1 MTFLKTI
8 YAASAAITVSLGSA
22 CTANSAE
29 VQVAQATNYLK
40 PGASVTYSHNLKS
53 QLSAGESTIF
63 NLSLSESYPNGTLK
77 VSLRSEG
84 DIDLFASS
92 TQAEFDMSF
101 GTSHDMN
108 ISFTARGDGRYYI
121 NVQALAVSPS
131 GLSQPRIFSIP
142 LQVGP
147 PVAQKPDEN
156 MKTLESGENIIEMEA
171 QEVIK

>member
-1 MTFLKTI
+1 MTHVIVSESRSNWEIFMTFLKTI

-92 TQAEFDMSF
+92 TQAEFDLSLI
-101 GTSHDMN
+101 H
-108 ISFTARGDGRYYI
+108 ISEPTRPY
-121 NVQALAVSPS
+121 
-131 GLSQPRIFSIP
+131 
-142 LQVGP
+142 
-147 PVAQKPDEN
+147 
-156 MKTLESGENIIEMEA
+156 
-171 QEVIK
+171 